1 MATALRPKWAASRI
15 QSTEGTSRPSRDPWY
30 PSINAAYVL
39 DLLAAQETSNTL
51 ADPTRIPTTE
61 MNNGLSD

>member
-1 MATALRPKWAASRI
+1 MRMLLMLPRS
-15 QSTEGTSRPSRDPWY
+15 STEGTSRPSRDPWY
-30 PSINAAYVL
+30 PGTNAAYVL
-39 DLLAAQETSNTL
+39 DLLAAQETPNTL